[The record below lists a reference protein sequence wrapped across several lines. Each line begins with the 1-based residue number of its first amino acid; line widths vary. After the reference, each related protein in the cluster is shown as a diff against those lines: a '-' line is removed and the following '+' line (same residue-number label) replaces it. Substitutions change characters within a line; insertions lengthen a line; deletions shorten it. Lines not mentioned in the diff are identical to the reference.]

1 MFIPDLTTTWNVN
14 IKSDD
19 IDEAI
24 ETIQSSPILSVAG
37 DDVLQRL
44 TNAKSELEGLAT
56 PVSQAIAE
64 TQKSYQEQFI
74 RMNQSVKTG
83 MMLNSTEITED
94 GMGTVHIGNTAS
106 SVDGFPYPLSI
117 EYGRGPVYP
126 VEKKVLRW
134 FGDNGE
140 PIFRK
145 SAGPAK
151 AKPFVE
157 PSQENTLEDVDKIV
171 DEFMK
176 NVFGGI

>member
-1 MFIPDLTTTWNVN
+1 MFIPEITTTWNVKVTDESLEKA
-14 IKSDD
+14 ISTFEDD
-19 IDEAI
+19 K
-24 ETIQSSPILSVAG
+24 ILSVAG
-37 DDVLQRL
+37 TDVLNQL
-44 TNAKSELEGLAT
+44 LKAKDDLESAGHEVAKSIG
-56 PVSQAIAE
+56 E

-126 VEKKVLRW
+126 VDKKVLRW